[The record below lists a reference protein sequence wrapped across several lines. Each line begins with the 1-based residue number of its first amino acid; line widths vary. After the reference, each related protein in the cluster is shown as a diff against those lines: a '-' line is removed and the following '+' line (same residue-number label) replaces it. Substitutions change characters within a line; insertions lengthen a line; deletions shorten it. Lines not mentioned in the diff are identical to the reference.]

1 MTEKV
6 KTVIQCFF
14 CYPLVKSRGQPSRAG
29 FNDTILGQHLSTN
42 PSYLSVMNFK
52 NESCWMVTYGFLCE
66 IILTA
71 IHRHLMANLRS
82 WRQDSNPAAR
92 SKTEKSRIQISF
104 SAFSK
109 SVPRRPYK
117 RRFPFIWLIRQD
129 FKLENEI
136 ILFFHYFWISFW

>member
-6 KTVIQCFF
+6 KIVIECFF

-117 RRFPFIWLIRQD
+117 RQLLFILINSPRFQIEKWNYFI
-129 FKLENEI
+129 FP
-136 ILFFHYFWISFW
+136 LFLD